1 MYFGFS
7 KWLAAVIIV
16 QFLFVLSSC
25 TSPSEESLPEN
36 EENAVQADFTG
47 EWSTAGTYSAFEQ
60 ANLRI
65 RAQENGIT
73 GVLRYTRLDP
83 DASPE
88 SKPDMK
94 RFFWDGQLQGNSAR
108 IELRDEEG
116 NVLGQARLV
125 LQDEEL
131 SVQLLQQIPELPEIF
146 ILSPS
151 ED

>member
-1 MYFGFS
+1 MYLGIKTWF
-7 KWLAAVIIV
+7 AAVIIL
-16 QFLFVLSSC
+16 QLLFVLSSC
-25 TSPSEESLPEN
+25 NSPSEESLPEN
-36 EENAVQADFTG
+36 VENAVQADFTG

-65 RAQENGIT
+65 RVQDDGLT
-73 GVLRYTRLDP
+73 GVLRYARLDP

-88 SKPDMK
+88 SQPDMK
-94 RFFWDGQLQGNSAR
+94 RYFWDGQIQGSTAR

-146 ILSPS
+146 ILQPS
-151 ED
+151 QR